1 MGSGSTVPAQER
13 LITQFGGEC
22 MCEEGREKRVGERV
36 GEGMFEHF
44 GVNACVCMYMYMY
57 VLCFPK
63 KLMSY
68 CKQSGKMDIQCT
80 E

>member
-1 MGSGSTVPAQER
+1 M
-13 LITQFGGEC
+13 
-22 MCEEGREKRVGERV
+22 GERV
-36 GEGMFEHF
+36 GEVMLEHF

-57 VLCFPK
+57 TCMCCVSKK

-68 CKQSGKMDIQCT
+68 CKQSGKGDIQCT